1 MDCWTGWK
9 DGEAIVIFKNEHC
22 NKVLNGEK
30 TQTRRLFR
38 EGDYTWLAPG
48 SAGARITEVCDRN
61 HRVKWQ
67 VGRSYAVQ
75 PGRGKKAIG
84 RFKLL
89 AIRRELLQNISDDDA
104 RQEGIGSYVM
114 QGSGGGSNP
123 QMVYPAFA
131 DKDGGFPCATQAFE
145 ALWDSINKRPGTR
158 WVDNPTVWALTFQ
171 CVLEPLND
179 RTT

>member
-1 MDCWTGWK
+1 MDRWMGWK
-9 DGEAIVIFKNEHC
+9 DGEASVIFKSEHC
-22 NKVLNGEK
+22 DKILNGEK

-75 PGRGKKAIG
+75 PGRGKKTIG

-89 AIRRELLQNISDDDA
+89 AIRRELLQEITADDA
-104 RQEGIGSYVM
+104 RTEGVPTPESEY
-114 QGSGGGSNP
+114 SLA
-123 QMVYPAFA
+123 YPDDYALFRFA
-131 DKDGGFPCATQAFE
+131 H
-145 ALWDSINKRPGTR
+145 LWDSINKKPGTR
-158 WVDNPTVWALTFQ
+158 WGDNPAVWVLTFQ
-171 CVLEPLND
+171 CVPK
-179 RTT
+179 TTQ